1 MRQYE
6 QSGRCKVKLESR
18 SGAIGV
24 RNSLVC
30 TAAINSSVS
39 CSASNVA
46 STLGAMISTEL
57 TQVADKPDTVLR
69 CYNIQNLDPIRVF
82 VFSQMFNNYFYIV
95 N

>member
-6 QSGRCKVKLESR
+6 LSGRCKVKLESR

-30 TAAINSSVS
+30 TAAINPSVS

-57 TQVADKPDTVLR
+57 TQVADEPRYR
-69 CYNIQNLDPIRVF
+69 CMQSHIF
-82 VFSQMFNNYFYIV
+82 GATTFKT
-95 N
+95 

>member
-46 STLGAMISTEL
+46 STLDAMISTVL
-57 TQVADKPDTVLR
+57 TQVADRPR
-69 CYNIQNLDPIRVF
+69 YRVMQSHI
-82 VFSQMFNNYFYIV
+82 FSATTFKT
-95 N
+95 